1 MNYRFRFGSSA
12 WERWIQDR
20 KAMDRPG
27 LPSRSGEKGCGCAPN
42 SRPGAAGP
50 AFGGKLETVIGAA
63 YFDCAH
69 PVSGAMA
76 VQFVFGGIKFLYLSR
91 SSSLPQKNKLVLR

>member
-1 MNYRFRFGSSA
+1 
-12 WERWIQDR
+12 
-20 KAMDRPG
+20 MDQPG
-27 LPSRSGEKGCGCAPN
+27 LPGRSGEKGCGCAPN
-42 SRPGAAGP
+42 SRPGAAGA
-50 AFGGKLETVIGAA
+50 AFGGKPETVIGAA

-91 SSSLPQKNKLVLR
+91 IPHYPKKINLC